1 MTKTTRVRKGY
12 EAIAETSPRDVSQRQ
27 KTIKSIKSKA
37 DAKRSFQDKIVD
49 RGNSFFGSNVFLYLN
64 IAWFVIWLVINLG
77 RIPGLKPF
85 DPFPFSF
92 LTSSVSLE
100 AIILAIFVL
109 ISQNRA
115 AKIADLREEV
125 QLQINIMAEEENTKI
140 MRMIVLLLQKNKIP
154 VPEDKQLRDLL
165 RKTDT
170 QKIERSV
177 QKQID
182 KS

>member
-1 MTKTTRVRKGY
+1 MAKNTKALEGY
-12 EAIAETSPRDVSQRQ
+12 KAIAKTSPKDVSQRQ
-27 KTIKSIKSKA
+27 KAIKSIKSKA
-37 DAKRSFQDKIVD
+37 DAQRSFQDKIVD

-77 RIPGLKPF
+77 YMPGIRPF
-85 DPFPFSF
+85 DPFPFIF

-140 MRMIVLLLQKNKIP
+140 MRMLVLLLQKNKIP

-170 QKIERSV
+170 QKIERNV

>member
-1 MTKTTRVRKGY
+1 MTKTTRAKKGY
-12 EAIAETSPRDVSQRQ
+12 ETIAKTSPEEVSQRQ
-27 KTIKSIKSKA
+27 KTVKSIKSKA
-37 DAKRSFQDKIVD
+37 DEKRSFQDKIID
-49 RGNSFFGSNVFLYLN
+49 RGNSFFGSNIFLYLN
-64 IAWFVIWLVINLG
+64 IVWFVIWLVINLG
-77 RIPGLKPF
+77 HIPGIKPF

-125 QLQINIMAEEENTKI
+125 ELQISIMAEEENTKI
-140 MRMIVLLLQKNKIP
+140 MQMLVLLLQKNKIP

-170 QKIERSV
+170 QKIERNV